1 VTLPPVT
8 CSICSPKCNDMNNKE
23 EELCLLVYMSPP
35 VPWIAGG
42 RKLAEDLGMRDMGW
56 PGNEGYGVAWE

>member
-1 VTLPPVT
+1 
-8 CSICSPKCNDMNNKE
+8 MNNKE

-56 PGNEGYGVAWE
+56 PGNGGIWGGLGMRDTRVAWE